1 MYTDHITPPIDTSLD
16 RLDEILAARGI
27 TPDQVNH
34 DDGDPQSPGSL
45 IRRAI
50 TDNRERIPRHYRD
63 AVLTSPEVRS
73 WVDRL
78 VAGAKGRIVPAIS
91 TGPSLLLL
99 GPTGVGKTYEA
110 FGAIRDLAVTGVKAK
125 WTAATAADIYAA
137 LRPRHQ
143 VDSERE
149 FERFAKCPLLV
160 VDDLGAAKATEWTEE
175 VNYRLINHRYEAE
188 LPTLITSNVPIR
200 ELGSALGDRVAS
212 RLMEM
217 CQRVVLRGDDRRRR
231 AAA

>member
-1 MYTDHITPPIDTSLD
+1 MYTDHITPPIDTTLD
-16 RLDEILAARGI
+16 RLDEILTARGI
-27 TPDQVNH
+27 TPEQVNH
-34 DDGDPQSPGSL
+34 NDGDPQSRSSL
-45 IRRAI
+45 IRWAI
-50 TDNRERIPRHYRD
+50 VDNQQRIPRHYRD
-63 AVLTSPEVRS
+63 AIPTDPHIRT
-73 WVDRL
+73 WVDQL
-78 VAGAKGRIVPAIS
+78 VAGASGRIVPSIT

-110 FGAIRDLAVTGVKAK
+110 YGAIRDLAVTGVKAK
-125 WTAATAADIYAA
+125 WVAATAADIYAA
-137 LRPRHQ
+137 LRPRHL
-143 VDSERE
+143 VDSETE
-149 FERFAKCPLLV
+149 FKRYADAALLV
-160 VDDLGAAKATEWTEE
+160 IDDLGAAKATEWTEE